1 MPQALA
7 LNEFC
12 GIVLNRKIGEETKS
26 KSIARRAGLRRLGR
40 TQKVRIVKRVPR
52 NPIKYCTLKD
62 IELRV

>member
-7 LNEFC
+7 LDKFC

-52 NPIKYCTLKD
+52 NPIKYCTLKN
-62 IELRV
+62 IELRI

>member
-1 MPQALA
+1 MPQALV
-7 LNEFC
+7 LNAFC